1 MACAVLGFFAGV
13 VFACV
18 FPLGLYFNRLMF
30 RLRGPVP
37 FEIDGKTAKGAVW
50 GAFRTRNLH
59 WMALQTAALHAWNPS

>member
-1 MACAVLGFFAGV
+1 MLVAMACTVLGFFAGV

-37 FEIDGKTAKGAVW
+37 FEIDGKTFALGPDD
-50 GAFRTRNLH
+50 TLH
-59 WMALQTAALHAWNPS
+59 WDVAEKRPRK